1 MRFKGEFRFLS
12 NFYPCKIIA
21 WGMEFPTAEHVYVA
35 TKTEDME
42 MRKAIAKLVTPG
54 NAKRF
59 GRKMDV
65 RADWGRIKVS
75 VMRGILKR
83 KFADERLI
91 NMLQSIKG
99 QIVEDNN
106 WHDNFWG
113 ACSCS
118 DCATKEKKNTL
129 GKLLME
135 VRDEQKLGRHD
146 Q

>member
-35 TKTEDME
+35 SKTEHMSL
-42 MRKAIAKLVTPG
+42 RKEIAELSTPG
-54 NAKRF
+54 KAKRF
-59 GRKMDV
+59 GRRLIFREDWERRKV
-65 RADWGRIKVS
+65 R
-75 VMRGILKR
+75 VMRQILLR
-83 KFADERLI
+83 KFAHADL
-91 NMLQSIKG
+91 MKSLQSVEG
-99 QIVEDNN
+99 EIVEENV

-118 DCATKEKKNTL
+118 GCSGKDQRNML

-135 VRDEQKLGRHD
+135 VRDDG
-146 Q
+146 